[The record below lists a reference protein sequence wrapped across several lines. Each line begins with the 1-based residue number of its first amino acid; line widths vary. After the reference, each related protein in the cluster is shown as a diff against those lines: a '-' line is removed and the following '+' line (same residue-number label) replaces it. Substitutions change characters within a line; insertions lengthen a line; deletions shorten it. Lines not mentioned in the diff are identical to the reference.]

1 LNPYLIDTP
10 ATISFSGGR
19 TSGFMLRKILDAFGG
34 KLPDDVLVCFN
45 NTGREHPKTYEFVRD
60 VEAHWGCKIHWL
72 EYRIVDDKPTFAEV
86 TFETASRKGEPFDA
100 LIEHRKMLPNPTSRF
115 CTVELKI
122 RTAARAIRARG
133 WGEYTNAIGL
143 RADER
148 HRVAR
153 MRGDNKNE
161 LVAMPIADAGHT
173 IDDVLAFW
181 KEQPFDL
188 MLPGG
193 NNAFGNCVGCF
204 LKGYD
209 KTLRL
214 MREEPEHFEWW
225 AEKERTVKSLGRVT
239 GDGALFRADRPTYA
253 QLMEIAR
260 TQSTFDFDT
269 YDTLP
274 CACTD

>member
-1 LNPYLIDTP
+1 MNPYLLDTP

-34 KLPDDVLVCFN
+34 TLPDDVHVCFN
-45 NTGREHPKTYEFVRD
+45 NTGLEHPKTYEFVRD
-60 VEAHWGCKIHWL
+60 VERHWGVKVHWL
-72 EYRIVDDKPTFAEV
+72 EYMLVDDKPTFKEV
-86 TFETASRKGEPFDA
+86 TFETASRNGEPFEA
-100 LIEHRKMLPNPTSRF
+100 LIRKRNFLPNPVARF

-122 RTAARAIRARG
+122 RTSARYVRSLG
-133 WGEYTNAIGL
+133 WDEYTNAIGL
-143 RADER
+143 RADEMR
-148 HRVAR
+148 RVAR

-161 LVAMPIADAGHT
+161 MVAMPMADAGHT

-181 KEQPFDL
+181 KSQPFDL

-204 LKGYD
+204 LKGHD

-214 MREEPEHFEWW
+214 MREEPEHFAWW
-225 AEKERTVKSLGRVT
+225 VKAETIALNTATT
-239 GDGALFRADRPTYA
+239 GAQFRSDRPTYA

-260 TQSTFDFDT
+260 TQTTFDFDT